1 MKRKPFL
8 PILFLSVF
16 IAAFFCCAST
26 GSTEEVNKKSDI
38 DTLLGDND
46 ALLLACSSGKILY
59 SKHADKKLIPASIL
73 KLFTSLV
80 AIHSLGKD
88 YRFITEFYLDKD
100 HNLKVKGFGDPLL
113 TSEVLFEIAGCLA
126 DEVDSYNDL
135 VIDDSYFSY
144 PIIIP
149 GTSSNSTQPYDAPIG
164 ALSVNFNT
172 VYFKKSTNGTF
183 ISAEPQTPL
192 LPFIIPRITASSLH
206 IGRIMLEDNEISKY
220 AGHMIRWFLKNKG
233 ITSTGKV
240 NIGRINEAEDKLIL
254 RYMSKTSIEDMIR
267 QLLLFSNNF
276 IANQLLITS
285 GADMFG
291 PPGTVEKGNKAAR
304 RYAENILNIKK
315 NELDIEEGS
324 GISRQNRISAN
335 TFLKVLR
342 AFEPYRCLMRK
353 DKTGFYKTGNLD
365 GISTRAGYITQ
376 NNGSIYYYVI
386 MMNSPGKSSKT
397 IMKKVIPMTVK

>member
-1 MKRKPFL
+1 M
-8 PILFLSVF
+8 
-16 IAAFFCCAST
+16 
-26 GSTEEVNKKSDI
+26 GSTEAVYKKNDI
-38 DTLLGDND
+38 DTLLGNND
-46 ALLLACSSGKILY
+46 TVMVAGPSGNILY

-88 YRFITEFYLDKD
+88 YRFTTEFYLDKD

-113 TSEVLFEIAGCLA
+113 TSEVLFEIADCLA
-126 DEVDSYNDL
+126 DKVDSYNDL
-135 VIDDSYFSY
+135 IIDDSYFAN

-172 VYFKKSTNGTF
+172 VYFKTSKSGKLM
-183 ISAEPQTPL
+183 SAEPQTPL
-192 LPFIIPRITASSLH
+192 LPFILPRITSSSLDK
-206 IGRIMLEDNEISKY
+206 GRIMLESYEIAPY
-220 AGHMIRWFLKNKG
+220 AGQMIRWFLKNKG

-254 RYMSKTSIEDMIR
+254 RYMSKTPIEDMIR

-285 GADMFG
+285 GAEIFG
-291 PPGTVEKGNKAAR
+291 PPGTMEKGIKAAR
-304 RYAENILNIKK
+304 SYAKSILNIKEH
-315 NELDIEEGS
+315 ELDMEEGS

-335 TFLKVLR
+335 TFLKVLH
-342 AFEPYRCLMRK
+342 AFEPYRHLMRK
-353 DKTGFYKTGNLD
+353 DGNVFYKTGNLD
-365 GISTRAGYITQ
+365 GISTRAGYIEQ
-376 NNGSIYYYVI
+376 NDGSIYYYVI
-386 MMNSPGKSSKT
+386 MINTPGKSSKT
-397 IMKKVIPMTVK
+397 IMKKIIPLAVK

>member
-16 IAAFFCCAST
+16 IAAFFCCASM

-46 ALLLACSSGKILY
+46 TVLVAGSSGKILY

-88 YRFITEFYLDKD
+88 YRFTTEFYLDKD

-135 VIDDSYFSY
+135 IIDDSYFAN

-149 GTSSNSTQPYDAPIG
+149 GTSTNSTQPYDAPIG

-172 VYFKKSTNGTF
+172 VNFKKSTNGNF

-206 IGRIMLEDNEISKY
+206 KGRIMLEIDEIAPY
-220 AGHMIRWFLKNKG
+220 AGHLIRWFLKNKG

-254 RYMSKTSIEDMIR
+254 RYVSKTPIEDMIR

-276 IANQLLITS
+276 IANQLFIAS

-291 PPGTVEKGNKAAR
+291 PPGTMEKGNKTAR
-304 RYAENILNIKK
+304 RYAKSILNIKEH
-315 NELDIEEGS
+315 ELDIEEGS

-335 TFLKVLR
+335 TFLKVLH
-342 AFEPYRCLMRK
+342 AFEPYRHLMRK
-353 DKTGFYKTGNLD
+353 DGKVFYKTGNLA
-365 GISTRAGYITQ
+365 GISTRAGYIEQ
-376 NNGSIYYYVI
+376 DDGSIYYYVI
-386 MMNSPGKSSKT
+386 MMNTPGKFSKP
-397 IMKKVIPMTVK
+397 VIDKLKQTVLK